1 MLITP
6 NFCIKMTLWLSELCV
21 SPLQARS
28 TLVGAID
35 AVPLTSP
42 GFMMQVNELMIYLLY
57 VPQEITLSAL
67 VSEHWSN
74 RSRLT
79 DEIYISSYFSLV

>member
-1 MLITP
+1 MA
-6 NFCIKMTLWLSELCV
+6 TL
-21 SPLQARS
+21 SPVKLLAMEYASMHHISILQARS
-28 TLVGAID
+28 ALVDAID

-67 VSEHWSN
+67 VS
-74 RSRLT
+74 
-79 DEIYISSYFSLV
+79 